1 MKFIKT
7 IFLFVT
13 LMMIVPA
20 YSTEISGR
28 AKDFTLASRSG
39 KNIRLNEQIG
49 QVVLVN
55 FWASWCGPCREEMPK
70 LEQLHQKYKD
80 LGVTILGINID
91 ENPQLAKKLLKD
103 IKVTFPILYDP
114 DAQVSEPYQVESMPS
129 TYLIDKRGNLRF
141 LHQGYKSGYEIKYD
155 QQIKQLLR
163 E

>member
-1 MKFIKT
+1 MKFFKI
-7 IFLFVT
+7 IFILASLTVVF
-13 LMMIVPA
+13 PA
-20 YSTEISGR
+20 YSTEVSGR

-39 KNIRLNEQIG
+39 KNVRLNEQIG

-70 LEQLHQKYKD
+70 LEELYKKYKD

-103 IKVTFPILYDP
+103 IQVTFPILYDP

-141 LHQGYKSGYEIKYD
+141 LHQGYKSGFEIKYD